1 MNVIELKNISKSFK
15 KRKVI
20 DEVNLTIQRGE
31 FVVLRG
37 ANGSG
42 KTTLLNIILGLLK
55 PDRGEVKLLG
65 SSPQEPESKYRV
77 GVVLQKV
84 TAPKELKVKEL
95 VNLFRS
101 YYPNPLS
108 TEELLKKVNIEEK
121 RNLWASKLSGGEGQ
135 RLYFALAL
143 AGNPDLLIL
152 DEPTRN
158 LDTEGYSD
166 FWEQIEA
173 CRKSGITVLMV
184 TNNQSDWEKL
194 NQLATRLITLKD
206 GSLEEEAIN
215 SVIAEEGG
223 ATINLKKTE
232 DYQRTILECNKAIEL
247 DPKDADAHNKRGLA
261 YYNLEQYQK
270 AQVDYNKAIE
280 LNPSFPD
287 AYNNRGIL
295 RYKLGKY
302 QEAMG
307 DYSKA
312 AELNSNSGG
321 DRNKA
326 AKPRWFS
333 TLFSQTWVELIQ
345 LLRTPVYL
353 AAVFLFPLL
362 VLFLPDDIKPQELV
376 LLFFAGINL
385 LTFGIDRLGRR
396 IAAERIEGWLK
407 LLRVTPL
414 PPAIYLTAK
423 TIMSLLVLAVILSLV
438 LFLGGKN
445 MDLSEEFLTAEWPR
459 IFLSLII
466 GMIPF
471 VILGLAL
478 GYLFK
483 PKAVDSIIGLSIPV
497 ILATCGLPLPVP
509 KVYLDL
515 LAFSPFYHY
524 GQLALWSADLDYDSQ
539 LTIHV
544 MWLLWAGCVFSSLA
558 VWAYR
563 RDRVL
568 E

>member
-1 MNVIELKNISKSFK
+1 MNLIELKNISKSFK

-37 ANGSG
+37 DNGAG

-65 SSPQEPESKYRV
+65 NSPQEPESKFRV

-84 TAPKELKVKEL
+84 AVPKELQVNEL
-95 VNLFRS
+95 VNLLRS
-101 YYPNPLS
+101 YYPNSLS
-108 TEELLKKVNIEEK
+108 TEEVLKKVNLEEK
-121 RNLWASKLSGGEGQ
+121 GNYWAFKLSGGEAQ

-143 AGNPDLLIL
+143 AGNPEILIL

-166 FWEQIEA
+166 FWEQIEV
-173 CRKSGITVLMV
+173 CRKSGITILMV

-194 NQLATRLITLKD
+194 NYLATRFITVKD
-206 GSLEEEAIN
+206 GSLEEEIIN
-215 SVIAEEGG
+215 SNE
-223 ATINLKKTE
+223 TKTE
-232 DYQRTILECNKAIEL
+232 QVKLSPSL
-247 DPKDADAHNKRGLA
+247 D
-261 YYNLEQYQK
+261 
-270 AQVDYNKAIE
+270 
-280 LNPSFPD
+280 
-287 AYNNRGIL
+287 
-295 RYKLGKY
+295 
-302 QEAMG
+302 
-307 DYSKA
+307 
-312 AELNSNSGG
+312 G

-326 AKPRWFS
+326 AKPQWFS
-333 TLFSQTWVELIQ
+333 TLLSQTWVELIQ
-345 LLRTPVYL
+345 LWRTPTYL
-353 AAVFLFPLL
+353 LGIFLCPFFVLL
-362 VLFLPDDIKPQELV
+362 LRLADIGPKELV
-376 LLFFAGINL
+376 LLLFAGFNL
-385 LTFGIDRLGRR
+385 LIFAIQRQSER

-414 PPAIYLTAK
+414 PPPIHLTAK
-423 TIMSLLVLAVILSLV
+423 TITSLFVSAVILLLVLS
-438 LFLGGKN
+438 LGGWSLK
-445 MDLSEEFLTAEWPR
+445 LYETISTLQWLK
-459 IFLSLII
+459 IFFGLIV

-471 VILGLAL
+471 IILGLTL
-478 GYLFK
+478 GYLFE
-483 PKAVDSIIGLSIPV
+483 PKGVGTIVVLCI
-497 ILATCGLPLPVP
+497 ILAALTCGSSLPLPKP
-509 KVYLDL
+509 YLDL
-515 LAFSPFYHY
+515 VTFSPFYHY
-524 GQLALWSADLDYDSQ
+524 GQLALWSVGLDYDNQ

>member
-37 ANGSG
+37 ANGAG

-55 PDRGEVKLLG
+55 PDRGEAKLLG
-65 SSPQEPESKYRV
+65 NSPEEPKSKYRV

-95 VNLFRS
+95 VNLLRS

-108 TEELLKKVNIEEK
+108 TEDILKKVNLEDK
-121 RNLWASKLSGGEGQ
+121 HDFWASKLSGGEGQ

-158 LDTEGYSD
+158 LDAEGYSD
-166 FWEQIEA
+166 FWNQIEA
-173 CRKSGITVLMV
+173 CRKSGITILMV

-194 NQLATRLITLKD
+194 NYLATRFITLKD
-206 GSLEEEAIN
+206 GSLEEEIIN
-215 SVIAEEGG
+215 SNE
-223 ATINLKKTE
+223 TKTE
-232 DYQRTILECNKAIEL
+232 QVKLSPSL
-247 DPKDADAHNKRGLA
+247 D
-261 YYNLEQYQK
+261 
-270 AQVDYNKAIE
+270 
-280 LNPSFPD
+280 
-287 AYNNRGIL
+287 
-295 RYKLGKY
+295 
-302 QEAMG
+302 G
-307 DYSKA
+307 DRSKA
-312 AELNSNSGG
+312 L
-321 DRNKA
+321 
-326 AKPRWFS
+326 KPRWFN
-333 TLFSQTWVELIQ
+333 TLLNQTWVELIQ
-345 LLRTPVYL
+345 LLRTPTYL
-353 AAVFLFPLL
+353 LGIFLFSLL
-362 VLFLPDDIKPQELV
+362 VLFFLFVDIGQKELA
-376 LLFFAGINL
+376 LLFFAGISL
-385 LTFGIDRLGRR
+385 LTFAIQRLSER

-414 PPAIYLTAK
+414 PPAMYLTAK
-423 TIMSLLVLAVILSLV
+423 TIMSLFVSAAILLLVLS
-438 LFLGGKN
+438 LGGWSLK
-445 MDLSEEFLTAEWPR
+445 LYETISRLQWLK
-459 IFLSLII
+459 IFFGLIM

-471 VILGLAL
+471 IILGLAL

-483 PKAVDSIIGLSIPV
+483 PKGVSGIVSMCIPLAVF
-497 ILATCGLPLPVP
+497 TCGFPLLPF
-509 KVYLDL
+509 KVYLDAQ
-515 LAFSPFYHY
+515 AFSPFYHY
-524 GQLALWSADLDYDSQ
+524 GQLALWSAGLDYDNQ
-539 LTIHV
+539 LMIHV
-544 MWLLWAGCVFSSLA
+544 MWLLWAVCVFSLLA